1 LTVVD
6 KYVYNMG
13 IDTTPQ
19 MNKKT
24 AEYIKTLIAE
34 NEFQLKCERRS
45 FDINCKQ
52 LGRITNPT
60 YLNESDEELA
70 LIKDA
75 YSSLN
80 KIIEEAK

>member
-1 LTVVD
+1 
-6 KYVYNMG
+6 
-13 IDTTPQ
+13 

-24 AEYIKTLIAE
+24 AEYIKTLLAD
-34 NEFQLKCERRS
+34 NEYQLKSERMS
-45 FDINCKQ
+45 FDNDCKR

-60 YLNESDEELA
+60 YLNESNEELG

>member
-1 LTVVD
+1 
-6 KYVYNMG
+6 
-13 IDTTPQ
+13 

-24 AEYIKTLIAE
+24 AEYIKTLLAD
-34 NEFQLKCERRS
+34 N
-45 FDINCKQ
+45 DCKR
-52 LGRITNPT
+52 LGRIINPT
-60 YLNESDEELA
+60 YLNESNEELG